1 MIANSSSINVQK
13 KLPWILKRGNIS
25 TGEKQSASVLDRAL
39 FSLPLFPLFPLFCLR
54 WSFSHPRSHS
64 YFSPTMVTVYFLS
77 TPPLRWLLYLFL
89 SIPISPSILRFPR
102 SVYRCPYLS
111 KIFKMFLCSTLSFSF
126 SWDRHF
132 DGVTFTWSGTDAL
145 EPFSSLPLLSVL
157 SEKPPSP
164 LPFPQ
169 LCILS

>member
-1 MIANSSSINVQK
+1 
-13 KLPWILKRGNIS
+13 
-25 TGEKQSASVLDRAL
+25 
-39 FSLPLFPLFPLFCLR
+39 
-54 WSFSHPRSHS
+54 
-64 YFSPTMVTVYFLS
+64 MVTVYFLS

-145 EPFSSLPLLSVL
+145 EPSHPLPPLYLSSRSSPPSLPAFPPTLYSFLVADGLSHVVDTSQTIVVCVFIVFNRNL
-157 SEKPPSP
+157 S
-164 LPFPQ
+164 
-169 LCILS
+169 IYTV